1 MERPQYLALNAQG
14 LEYTRKAEIIGEL
27 PLEDRALALIE
38 ATTAIGLKTGLVT
51 VKRIPFGAP
60 VFTAFAGMNRPKA
73 KHHIESKLLL
83 SMGDDVPLSFCP
95 TYAE

>member
-1 MERPQYLALNAQG
+1 MERPQYLALNGHG

-27 PLEDRALALIE
+27 PLEDRASAMVE
-38 ATTAIGLKTGLVT
+38 ATTAIGLKTGLVA

-60 VFTAFAGMNRPKA
+60 VFTAFEGMNRPKA
-73 KHHIESKLLL
+73 KHHSDSSLLL
-83 SMGDDVPLSFCP
+83 STGDDVPLSFCP